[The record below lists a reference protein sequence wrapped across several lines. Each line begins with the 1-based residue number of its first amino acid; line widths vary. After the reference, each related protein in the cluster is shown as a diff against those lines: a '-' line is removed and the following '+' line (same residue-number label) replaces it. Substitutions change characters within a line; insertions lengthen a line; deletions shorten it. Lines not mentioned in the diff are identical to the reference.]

1 MGPALIRCVVGILG
15 LLAIGNACGQVADSV
30 ARPAFPVD
38 GLLPKVETGAAR
50 FLTENP
56 EYDGRGIVVAIF
68 DTGVDP
74 GAEGLQTTSDGRPKI
89 LDIIDASGS
98 GDIAMTE
105 TRTAAEGKIEGLTG
119 RLLQL
124 PEALI
129 ASHPDREFRVGQ
141 ASAYQ
146 LFPEELVERMQAERT
161 KLLAVEQHK
170 LETRLR
176 DELRAWKESDA
187 AKGPDYERRGREL
200 EARLEQARLAW
211 ENFEDPGPVLDC
223 VVYHDGQRFRALI
236 DTDADGDLTEEK
248 PLTDFDV
255 EREYDTFGFGSGMN
269 FGVHVY
275 DEGKTLS
282 IVCDCGAHGTH
293 VAGIVAGYFETEPE
307 LSGIA
312 PGAQIISVKIG
323 DTRLGSMETGRSL
336 VRALAAAKRHGVD
349 LVNMSYG
356 EPSARP
362 AQGPLAELFSELVEK
377 HDIIFVGSAGNAGPA
392 LSTVGAPG
400 GTCRSLLGIGAYVSP
415 AMMAAEYSIRES
427 LPENAY
433 TWSSRGP
440 TFDGDEGVDLFAPG
454 GAIAPVP
461 AWTRN
466 RNERMNGTS
475 MASPNACGAIALVL
489 SGLKAQGIEYS
500 PASVE
505 RALKTTAKPIELVET
520 SAQGRGLIQVDRAFT
535 HLLSTVGATAEL
547 VPISMTLLDRNDA
560 RGLVLREPFELDEP
574 FEGLIDIRPGFRD
587 DTALDT
593 RRSFQLRLQLSPTQP
608 WVAVGSHAIL
618 AESGRTISF
627 EVDPRGLEP
636 GVHTAEILAF
646 DEAQPN
652 RGPLAR
658 FPITVLLPSQPDAA
672 SSSTLS
678 GTASFAP
685 GQIERLFLAI
695 PQGATWADVHLTL
708 APCEG
713 TRQFVLH
720 GVEQIEG
727 RSYEQA
733 ETQEWVQLAPAS
745 ETVVSLPVAAG
756 RALELCLAQNWSSLG
771 KSDIAWRVEY
781 RGLLPDD
788 REIVIPA
795 GAAGQSVTVASLVG
809 RERLHPE
816 VKLMTLRRLVAP
828 SKSTLEPLT
837 DPRDQ
842 LTDGRQL
849 YRLILE
855 YPIAQDSAGEIT
867 PHWPEFDNL
876 LYESPTLGLYWL
888 LDDANGRLVAAG
900 DPYPKSV
907 SLEPGD
913 HTLRL
918 ELRHV
923 DVDWLDSQR
932 SLPLSVDRDLK
943 RDLSLSCYPDRA
955 SAVEQ
960 ADALRPEAV
969 QQGEQREFFIAA
981 PPAKDWPS
989 EAQPGDQ
996 LLGVAQFTRRTP
1008 HRAGDGQRPGGWPVV
1023 VTLGPTSEEQDK
1035 EESKPRPWSSEELAQ
1050 RLFEQRVKLLES
1062 IPAAEN
1068 ELFTHLVGE
1077 LLRERPHD
1085 LSVLRAQLQRLDD
1098 AAETRKEH
1106 LPEIIALTDRMIDRI
1121 DPQALREWK
1130 WSRKEDAKPTALD
1143 REREQHEQWLIDT
1156 MYRKCRAIG
1165 YTMLD
1170 EVLEK
1175 HPVEDIPAQVAA
1187 YEKAFD
1193 ELARWTDTTSERNY
1207 LVHVRRDRQRGD
1219 LGLALAM
1226 LMRYLPDLPPQE
1238 MLHEKRH
1245 DLFEELDWPMWKDY
1259 EANWLLIR
1267 FPTARQ
1273 PL

>member
-1 MGPALIRCVVGILG
+1 MGPALLRCVAGIVG
-15 LLAIGNACGQVADSV
+15 LLGTGVAFGQAVDSV

-56 EYDGRGIVVAIF
+56 DYDGRGIVVAIF

-119 RLLQL
+119 RMLQL
-124 PEALI
+124 PDSLVAGQ
-129 ASHPDREFRVGQ
+129 PDHEFRVGL
-141 ASAYQ
+141 ASAYD
-146 LFPEELVERMQAERT
+146 LFPEELVERMQEDRT
-161 KLLAVEQHK
+161 KLFAVEQHK

-176 DELRAWKESDA
+176 DELRAWQESG
-187 AKGPDYERRGREL
+187 AKDGPEHERRGREL

-211 ENFEDPGPVLDC
+211 ENFEDPGPVIDC
-223 VVYHDGQRFRALI
+223 VVYHDGERFRALV
-236 DTDADGDLTEEK
+236 DTDADGDLAEER

-293 VAGIVAGYFETEPE
+293 VAGIVAGYFEAEPE

-362 AQGPLAELFSELVEK
+362 ARGPLADLFSELVEK
-377 HDIIFVGSAGNAGPA
+377 HDIIFVGSAGNDGPA

-415 AMMAAEYSIRES
+415 AMMAAEYTLRES

-454 GAIAPVP
+454 GAVAPVP

-466 RNERMNGTS
+466 RNEQMNGTS

-505 RALKTTAKPIELVET
+505 RALKTTAKPIETVEA

-547 VPISMTLLDRNDA
+547 VPISMTLLNRNKA
-560 RGLVLREPFELDEP
+560 RGLVLREPFELDET
-574 FEGLIDIRPGFRD
+574 FEGVIDILPGFRD

-593 RRSFQLRLQLSPTQP
+593 RRTFQLRLQLSATVP
-608 WVAVGSHAIL
+608 WVSVGSHAIL

-636 GVHTAEILAF
+636 GVHTAEILAY

-658 FPITVLLPSQPDAA
+658 FPITVLMPTQPEAAGA
-672 SSSTLS
+672 SSLS
-678 GTASFAP
+678 GTVHFTP
-685 GQIERLFLAI
+685 GQVERLFLAV
-695 PQGATWADVHLTL
+695 PQGAAWADVHLKL

-713 TRQFVLH
+713 TRQIVLH

-733 ETQEWVQLAPAS
+733 QTQEWVQLAPES
-745 ETVVSLPVAAG
+745 ETVISLPVAAG

-771 KSDIAWRVEY
+771 ESDIAWRVEY
-781 RGLLPDD
+781 RGLVPDD

-795 GAAGQSVTVASLVG
+795 GTPGQSVTVSSQLG

-816 VKLMTLRRLVAP
+816 VKLTTLRRLVAP

-842 LTDGRQL
+842 LADGRQL

-855 YPIAQDSAGEIT
+855 YPISRDSAGDIT
-867 PHWPEFDNL
+867 PHWPEFDDL
-876 LYESPTLGLYWL
+876 LYESPALGMYWL

-900 DPYPKSV
+900 DPYLQSV
-907 SLEPGD
+907 SLEAGE

-923 DVDWLDSQR
+923 DVDWLETQKTLRLTLDQ
-932 SLPLSVDRDLK
+932 
-943 RDLSLSCYPDRA
+943 DLSRDISLGCYPDRA

-960 ADALRPEAV
+960 SHALRPEAV
-969 QQGEQREFFIAA
+969 EQGEQREFFIAA
-981 PPAKDWPS
+981 PRPADWPG

-996 LLGVAQFTRRTP
+996 LLGTAQFTRRTP

-1023 VTLGPTSEEQDK
+1023 CTLGPTPDETDTPDAR
-1035 EESKPRPWSSEELAQ
+1035 PRPWSSEELAQ

-1062 IPAAEN
+1062 IPASEK
-1068 ELFTHLVGE
+1068 ELFTQLASE
-1077 LLRERPHD
+1077 LLRERPND
-1085 LSVLRAQLQRLDD
+1085 LSVLLAQLHRLDD
-1098 AAETRKEH
+1098 ASESRKEN
-1106 LPEIIALTDRMIDRI
+1106 LPEIITLSSRIIERI
-1121 DPQALREWK
+1121 DPQSLREWK
-1130 WSRKEDAKPTALD
+1130 WSRKDDAEPTALD
-1143 REREQHEQWLIDT
+1143 RERKKHEAWLIDT

-1165 YTMLD
+1165 YTMLE

-1175 HPVEDIPAQVAA
+1175 HPIEDIPARVAE

-1193 ELARWTDTTSERNY
+1193 ELARWTDTTSEQHY
-1207 LVHVRRDRQRGD
+1207 LVHVRGDRQRGD

-1226 LMRYLPDLPPQE
+1226 LMKYLPDLPPQE
-1238 MLHEKRH
+1238 MLHTKRH
-1245 DLFEELDWPMWKDY
+1245 DLFDELGWTMWKDY

-1267 FPTARQ
+1267 FPEANQ